1 MALVSY
7 NPLSSFSG
15 AALFAVHRYIG
26 ALFGQPMVAEV
37 EDWMGVGRFTRE
49 IPGSKLLN
57 DINIPISEPGM
68 QRFDGQVGFEEASN
82 LFVKVMRG
90 TYKKGA
96 KTNKIKTAEVDL
108 NAWSMQPSTMNVE
121 IANNKFLLAVACLNG
136 AFSGIPQ
143 NAAGTALG
151 FPELIATDQ
160 IYGGPLVVLQ
170 PGSAAGGLPPW
181 ATGVAYTNDASS
193 RGPLVTSNGNIY
205 RGTSGVP
212 GTSGA
217 TAPSGTTTSSD
228 GTITWT
234 YVMAAP
240 SLKPINPADP
250 SILNPSTGAAGWFNA
265 WQNSAITPDNIL
277 RCLQNHQ
284 IRCAMN
290 AVELGLGRKEVELW
304 VPYLNE
310 ESARLLVEVMRDL
323 AGSGYLSFEPIIVN
337 GNVTAFASE
346 TNPVYGRCL
355 VKPVH
360 GMRSDMWGIASPP
373 PSNRPEYALFL
384 HAFGGAAGEYT
395 VNPDGF
401 DESENTSVPHI
412 ALFTFD
418 SNSAMFFGVPG
429 VSKFGDIGILALLNE
444 GIATQSGLLLDLN
457 YSGYAS

>member
-1 MALVSY
+1 MALVGY

-15 AALFAVHRYIG
+15 SALFAVHRYIG
-26 ALFGQPMVAEV
+26 ALFGQPMVAEI
-37 EDWMGVGRFTRE
+37 EDWMSVGRFTRE
-49 IPGSKLLN
+49 IPGSKLIN

-82 LFVKVMRG
+82 LFVRVSRG
-90 TYKKGA
+90 TYKKGS

-136 AFSGIPQ
+136 AFTGVPQ
-143 NAAGTALG
+143 NAAGTPLG
-151 FPELIATDQ
+151 FPEIINTDQ

-170 PGSAAGGLPPW
+170 PGSAASGLPAW
-181 ATGVAYTNDASS
+181 AATTAYAADASG
-193 RGPLVTSNGNIY
+193 RLPIVTSNGNIY
-205 RGTSGVP
+205 RAGSAATSGSTP
-212 GTSGA
+212 
-217 TAPSGTTTSSD
+217 PSGTTTSSD

-234 YVMAAP
+234 YVMAA
-240 SLKPINPADP
+240 SALKPINPADP
-250 SILNPSTGAAGWFNA
+250 SILNPSNGSAGWFNA
-265 WQNSAITPDNIL
+265 WQNSPITPDNIL
-277 RCLQNHQ
+277 RALKNHQ

-304 VPYLNE
+304 TPYLSE
-310 ESARLLVEVMRDL
+310 EDARLLTEVMREL
-323 AGSGYLSFEPIIVN
+323 AGSGYLSFEPVVVN
-337 GNVTAFASE
+337 GNVTAFASQ

-360 GMRSDMWGIASPP
+360 GLRSDMWGIASPP

-384 HAFGGAAGEYT
+384 HAFGGNAGEYT

-401 DESENTSVPHI
+401 DEGENTSVPHI

-429 VSKFGDIGILALLNE
+429 VSKFGDIGILVLLNE

-457 YSGYAS
+457 YTGYAS